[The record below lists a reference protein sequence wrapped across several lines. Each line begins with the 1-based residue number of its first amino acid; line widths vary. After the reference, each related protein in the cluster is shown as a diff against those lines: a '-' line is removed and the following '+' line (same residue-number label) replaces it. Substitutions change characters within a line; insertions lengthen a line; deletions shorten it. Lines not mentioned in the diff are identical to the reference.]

1 MDKRK
6 ISILIPY
13 KKIGNDI
20 LVFLQKRAKDAK
32 RLPDW
37 FGFWGGG
44 AENDETPEEALK
56 REIKE
61 ELDLNIK
68 GYSYFGKYEFYKS
81 IKDFYFLEVGE
92 DFESKIT
99 VLEGEYGKFFS
110 LDEIM
115 SEEKL
120 ILEDKIVLD
129 DFYRFINK

>member
-13 KKIGNDI
+13 KKVGNDI

-44 AENDETPEEALK
+44 AENNENPEETLK

-61 ELDLNIK
+61 ELNIDV
-68 GYSYFGKYEFYKS
+68 GDYSYFGKYEFYKS
-81 IKDFYFLEVGE
+81 IKDFYFLEVGN

-110 LDEIM
+110 QEEIM
-115 SEEKL
+115 NEERL
-120 ILEDKIVLD
+120 ILEDKTVLN
-129 DFYRFINK
+129 DFYRAIN